1 MHVVSIDG
9 NKYIMIF
16 IDDYTKRCR
25 NYLLKDKSQAF
36 ETFKN
41 FHVWIENE
49 SQIHIGSLR
58 TNNGREHTS
67 NEFKVCL
74 RQHGIR
80 NQTKI
85 PYNP

>member
-1 MHVVSIDG
+1 MMCWV
-9 NKYIMIF
+9 
-16 IDDYTKRCR
+16 
-25 NYLLKDKSQAF
+25 YLLKDKYQIF

-49 SQIHIGSLR
+49 SQMHIGSLR
-58 TNNGREHTS
+58 TINGREHTS

-80 NQTKI
+80 NQTI
-85 PYNP
+85 VPYNPQQ